1 MDELSVTCFFNVTSA
16 VYSANRIL
24 ERDILCVNLIMRQ
37 LLIIAKE
44 KKKLNSVR
52 IVLEL
57 LAPEVEELNFLRRR
71 FLSFTLS
78 FSSTLLD
85 GFLILRKRETLI
97 SELL

>member
-1 MDELSVTCFFNVTSA
+1 MRKFNNETIIN
-16 VYSANRIL
+16 YS
-24 ERDILCVNLIMRQ
+24 Q
-37 LLIIAKE
+37 G
-44 KKKLNSVR
+44 KKKLNAVR